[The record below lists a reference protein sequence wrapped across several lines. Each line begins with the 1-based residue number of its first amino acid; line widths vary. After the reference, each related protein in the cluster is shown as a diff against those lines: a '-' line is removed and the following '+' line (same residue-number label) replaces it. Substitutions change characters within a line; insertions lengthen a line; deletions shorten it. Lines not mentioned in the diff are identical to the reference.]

1 MNLEKTGDYT
11 DKADKHVLII
21 INNQPTVKEPCP
33 DGDGTLNSRVELQ
46 PLTRVCVGLMDH
58 IGFEFF
64 TKFSV
69 YARYVRRPKNA
80 LNSILNTH
88 VCSKKIVLG

>member
-1 MNLEKTGDYT
+1 MK
-11 DKADKHVLII
+11 KHVFTRII
-21 INNQPTVKEPCP
+21 IIIIITNQPTVKESCP
-33 DGDGTLNSRVELQ
+33 DGNDTLNSRVELQ

-64 TKFSV
+64 LKSSV

-80 LNSILNTH
+80 LNSILNSTH
-88 VCSKKIVLG
+88 VRSRKIKVFRK